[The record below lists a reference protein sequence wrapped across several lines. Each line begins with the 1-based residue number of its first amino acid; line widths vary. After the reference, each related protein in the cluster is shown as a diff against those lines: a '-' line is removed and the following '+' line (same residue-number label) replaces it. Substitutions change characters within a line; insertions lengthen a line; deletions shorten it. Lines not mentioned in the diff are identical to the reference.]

1 MRSPDY
7 YELYGK
13 EIHHI
18 GRLTHLEKLG
28 MGDADELSE
37 LKAKVDPAALK
48 DYLDRRA
55 FNGSFN
61 IRTLDLVEDGT
72 IDFLIIPQDDSA
84 KYGYTAM
91 DQKTVRAKIDEKVL
105 NDRVILYPGADE
117 LGHGAW
123 SPAPSTRSKITL
135 HAYTSSMRPRWAP
148 QLIPNY
154 EDRSLNETVK
164 YHVMAAAASLC
175 RRSPTPTL

>member
-1 MRSPDY
+1 MRDRITD
-7 YELYGK
+7 ELYGK

-37 LKAKVDPAALK
+37 LKAEVDPAALK

-91 DQKTVRAKIDEKVL
+91 DQQPCAR
-105 NDRVILYPGADE
+105 R
-117 LGHGAW
+117 
-123 SPAPSTRSKITL
+123 STRRC
-135 HAYTSSMRPRWAP
+135 SM
-148 QLIPNY
+148 
-154 EDRSLNETVK
+154 TV
-164 YHVMAAAASLC
+164 
-175 RRSPTPTL
+175 

>member
-1 MRSPDY
+1 
-7 YELYGK
+7 
-13 EIHHI
+13 
-18 GRLTHLEKLG
+18 

-117 LGHGAW
+117 LGMVLG
-123 SPAPSTRSKITL
+123 L
-135 HAYTSSMRPRWAP
+135 PRHQRAR
-148 QLIPNY
+148 
-154 EDRSLNETVK
+154 E
-164 YHVMAAAASLC
+164 
-175 RRSPTPTL
+175 